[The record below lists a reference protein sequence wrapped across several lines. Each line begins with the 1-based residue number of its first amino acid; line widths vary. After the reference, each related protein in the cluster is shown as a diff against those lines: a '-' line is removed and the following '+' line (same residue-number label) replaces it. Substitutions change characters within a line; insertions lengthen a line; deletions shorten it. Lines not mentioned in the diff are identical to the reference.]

1 MRKRMDTLERNYLAE
16 KEEKKELLEKLKA
29 TDALEKENN
38 ALKEELEEMKAN
50 LDGKPDENEFA
61 EALAT
66 KNKIQQELLDEKC
79 KCEEMQEQLSLYAS
93 VKEQLETKI
102 NENDSKYFQ
111 ELKMK
116 EVSFWQTLF

>member
-1 MRKRMDTLERNYLAE
+1 MDTLERNYLAE